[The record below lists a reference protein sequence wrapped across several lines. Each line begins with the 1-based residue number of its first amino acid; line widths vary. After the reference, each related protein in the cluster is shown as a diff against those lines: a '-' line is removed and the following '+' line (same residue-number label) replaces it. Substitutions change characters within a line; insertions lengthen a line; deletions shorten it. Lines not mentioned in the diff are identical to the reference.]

1 MKEVELIQIITDEAA
16 LLNVGSRLSQL
27 IKPPFVLYL
36 DGNLGAGKTTLTRGF
51 LRGLHYTG
59 KVKSPT
65 YGLVEPYEFPDQIV
79 FHFDLYRI
87 NSPSEL
93 AAMGLNDYFTDH
105 SICLIEWPE
114 KGGDQLP
121 PADLICHIGM
131 LPSGRELHFKA
142 LSPQGELVLTL
153 LPASD

>member
-1 MKEVELIQIITDEAA
+1 MKKVELIQKVIDEAA
-16 LLNVGSRLSQL
+16 LLNVGQRLSQL
-27 IKPPFVLYL
+27 IKPAFVLYL
-36 DGNLGAGKTTLTRGF
+36 EGNLGAGKTTLTRGF
-51 LRGLHYTG
+51 LRGLQYTG

-65 YGLVEPYEFPDQIV
+65 YGLVEPYELTHQTV
-79 FHFDLYRI
+79 YHFDLYRI

-93 AAMGLNDYFTDH
+93 VAMGLSDYFTDH
-105 SICLIEWPE
+105 SICLIEWPD

-153 LPASD
+153 LPALD